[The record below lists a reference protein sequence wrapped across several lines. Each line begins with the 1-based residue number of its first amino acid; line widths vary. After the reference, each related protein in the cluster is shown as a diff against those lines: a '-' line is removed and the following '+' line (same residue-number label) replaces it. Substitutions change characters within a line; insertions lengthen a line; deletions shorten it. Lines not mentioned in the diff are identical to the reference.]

1 MAAKSVAYV
10 TDRYTEDVVF
20 MQNKVL
26 RENFVLMKR
35 KCYEGN
41 ALKRNTQNGIRFML
55 LFS

>member
-20 MQNKVL
+20 IQNKVL

-55 LFS
+55 WFS